1 MFRRSSLRWVRDF
14 NFLLRRRTLKSI
26 NSLILG
32 LASLAVIAMP
42 VQADTKVGVI
52 NMVRLMEEMPQAK
65 SAQSKIETEFA
76 PREQELVNLQKS
88 IRKMEDRLSRDG
100 AVMSEKENSKLE
112 REILSK
118 NRELKRTQDEFRDD
132 LNIRKNE
139 ILSKLQRQM
148 LESTVA
154 LAKEKKYDIILGQGV
169 VYSSDSVDVTNMVL
183 DKLKASFKSG
193 GK

>member
-1 MFRRSSLRWVRDF
+1 
-14 NFLLRRRTLKSI
+14 LKSI
-26 NSLILG
+26 NSLLFG
-32 LASLAVIAMP
+32 LASLAVIAIP
-42 VQADTKVGVI
+42 VQADTKVGVV
-52 NMVRLMEEMPQAK
+52 NTVRLMEEAPQAK

-88 IRKMEDRLSRDG
+88 IRKLEDRLSRDG
-100 AVMSEKENSKLE
+100 AVMSEKESSKLE

-118 NRELKRTQDEFRDD
+118 RRELKRTQDEFRDD

-139 ILSKLQRQM
+139 VLSKLQRQM
-148 LESTVA
+148 YEATVA

-183 DKLKASFKSG
+183 DKLKTSFKAG